1 MICKCCNLNKDK
13 TLFSNSQLKR
23 KQDVRKCKECARD
36 PAKDDFE
43 TFTLEHQKV
52 LFSNLISWLLKN
64 GAEFPSLEIKHYN
77 ERFRGIVTKKNIHK
91 SKQILKVPHKCI
103 MTTLK
108 AYESEVGLEL
118 KSSGWEPYN
127 SHTWLAVMLLEEK
140 LKLDSFWK
148 PFIDILPPNYNDFPQ
163 FYNNEELK
171 QLSGSFILD
180 MIKSRNLNLEQ
191 EFNELLLA
199 IPIFGKKITLKD
211 YIWAR
216 IAIVSRVF
224 NIEYDDNKS
233 TQGIVPMADML
244 NHSKEPGTKW
254 SFFPNED
261 AFIISSDKFL
271 FKDKEVFD
279 TYGSKCNSRYL
290 VNYGFTLSDNQVN
303 NQAAIFIDPI
313 KILSNNN
320 NNSVLNEIRL
330 QILGNN
336 ASSIDDSYCEYRYLI
351 NAKKETL
358 ISQDQQYRFQ
368 FIIMLDKK
376 VDPLPKS
383 ITGLHCIWCLF
394 GMLRLLLSSET
405 EFLQLII
412 KINNKIKELKN
423 EKIKIELINILL
435 SISPLSVETELL
447 VLKELST
454 ICEKVLDGFST
465 TVEMDQK
472 ELETTLP
479 YSNRWNILNM
489 LIGEKK
495 VLLYYRD
502 LGVYINNLWNKN
514 KDVRKVGK
522 NLRKH
527 SEYAPYYKVYW
538 EQLVI

>member
-1 MICKCCNLNKDK
+1 MICKCCNLNKEK

-23 KQDVRKCKECARD
+23 KQDDRKCKDCSQE
-36 PAKDDFE
+36 PAGDNFE

-52 LFSNLISWLLKN
+52 LFSNLISWLRKN
-64 GAEFPSLEIKHYN
+64 GAEFPHLEIKHYN
-77 ERFRGIVTKKNIHK
+77 ERFRGIVATKNIYK
-91 SKQILKVPHKCI
+91 CKQILKVPHKCI

-108 AYESEVGLEL
+108 AYETEVGLEL
-118 KSSGWEPYN
+118 KSSGWEPHS
-127 SHTWLAVMLLEEK
+127 SHTWLAVMLLQEK
-140 LKLDSFWK
+140 LNPNSFWK

-211 YIWAR
+211 YVWAR

-224 NIEYDDNKS
+224 HIAYDDNKT

-254 SFFPNED
+254 SFVPNED

-271 FKDKEVFD
+271 IKDKEVFD
-279 TYGSKCNSRYL
+279 TYGAKCNSRYL
-290 VNYGFTLSDNQVN
+290 VNYGFTLSDNQEN
-303 NQAAIFIDPI
+303 NQAAIFIDPV
-313 KILSNNN
+313 KILSNK
-320 NNSVLNEIRL
+320 NSVLNESKL
-330 QILGNN
+330 KILGNN
-336 ASSIDDSYCEYRYLI
+336 STTIDDSYCEYRYLI

-368 FIIMLDKK
+368 FITLLDKK
-376 VDPLPKS
+376 VDSRPKS
-383 ITGLHCIWCLF
+383 ITGLHSIWCLF
-394 GMLRLLLSSET
+394 GMLRLLFSSEI
-405 EFLQLII
+405 EFLQFTI
-412 KINNKIKELKN
+412 KINNKIKELKDEN
-423 EKIKIELINILL
+423 VKLDLVNILL
-435 SISPLSVETELL
+435 SIPPFSVETELL

-454 ICEKVLDGFST
+454 ICEKVLDGFPT

-472 ELETTLP
+472 ELESTLP
-479 YSNRWNILNM
+479 YSNRWNILNL

-495 VLLYYRD
+495 VLLYYRE
-502 LGVYINNLWNKN
+502 LGVYINNLWNES

-522 NLRKH
+522 ILRKNT
-527 SEYAPYYKVYW
+527 EYAPYHKVYW
-538 EQLVI
+538 EQLII